1 MQLLLKYCI
10 YCVSVL
16 SYIESLTTVT
26 HFFFLMQG
34 DTQQNVVNDLEKIFQ
49 TGQYNFIIPENIAD
63 PGKFELMYKPSTKRP
78 SIVLAETLSE
88 KQTSVIPKQDNPV
101 KADLEIW
108 DCDQIGTFVRKLGF
122 LDSEK
127 AGGCMVK
134 PFLHINEVCFVVQY
148 LFTSIR

>member
-1 MQLLLKYCI
+1 
-10 YCVSVL
+10 
-16 SYIESLTTVT
+16 
-26 HFFFLMQG
+26 MQG

-127 AGGCMVK
+127 AGGEMVK
-134 PFLHINEVCFVVQY
+134 PFLHINEVCFVQY
-148 LFTSIR
+148 LKK